1 MQKKCFFRIKKSFFH
16 TLAVFLCAGVCIGC
30 AAKACEYW
38 IRENGLHAALLAAG
52 IGMRE
57 KEESGEEKGQTE
69 LRPGEV
75 LQTARSQVEA
85 QETALGLPQDGI
97 VPFHEDELP
106 GAAVS
111 PDPDRDWNK
120 VEEIS
125 LDGGSPVED
134 FFVKDTSGAG
144 LCLEEELKK
153 DPAVKI
159 KGNGDVEVLIYHT
172 HTSEAYVKS
181 STGFYYTDMETRTQN
196 RDMSVTAVGEEIRKV
211 LESYGIG
218 TVHDT
223 TVNDELYNGSYSRS
237 WEVLE
242 KNLEQYPTIQVTL
255 DVHRD
260 SMTTQSG
267 VKYKPTA
274 VVNGRKAAQIM
285 FLTGCDYSGEWGDFP
300 DWQDNLHLA
309 LRVQQ
314 TAARLYPELVRPL
327 DFSDSKYNMNATKGS
342 LLVEVGTEVN
352 TVSEARYSGRL
363 IGEILA
369 KTLLEQK

>member
-1 MQKKCFFRIKKSFFH
+1 MRRRYFPRTKKSLFSIS
-16 TLAVFLCAGVCIGC
+16 AVILCVLVCLGC
-30 AAKACEYW
+30 VTKACEYW
-38 IRENGLHAALLAAG
+38 IRENGIPAALFAAG
-52 IGMRE
+52 IGTRE
-57 KEESGEEKGQTE
+57 KEESEETGEGTQ
-69 LRPGEV
+69 PGEI

-85 QETALGLPQDGI
+85 QEATLDLPQDGI

-106 GAAVS
+106 GAAAT
-111 PDPDRDWNK
+111 PDPERNWNS
-120 VEEIS
+120 VEEIV
-125 LDGGSPVED
+125 LDGGNQVAD

-144 LCLEEELKK
+144 LDLEEELKI
-153 DPAVKI
+153 DPAAKI
-159 KGNGDVEVLIYHT
+159 KGNGEVEVLIYHT

-181 STGFYYTDMETRTQN
+181 STGFYYTDMETRTGN

-218 TVHDT
+218 AVHDT

-242 KNLEQYPTIQVTL
+242 KNLERYPTIQVTL

-267 VKYKPTA
+267 VKYKPT
-274 VVNGRKAAQIM
+274 VLLNGRKAAQIM

-300 DWQDNLHLA
+300 DWRDNLHLA

-314 TAARLYPELVRPL
+314 TAERLYPGLARPL

-352 TVSEARYSGRL
+352 TVSEARYSGKL

-369 KTLLEQK
+369 KTLLGEK